1 MKTHFLRSFLRGIVK
16 RPLIYS
22 INFVGL
28 ILSMSVVIILA
39 VCCLG
44 EIKANRFNE
53 NINNIYMICSEGFDK
68 KLGTYT
74 PAILKEHIEEKIP
87 EVEKIV
93 RIRDPWTETTLQ
105 VGQNPSVTS
114 SLIFAD
120 PDFADVFSYQ
130 NISGNL
136 KEALKTPMSIV
147 LTKNESLKLFGNTSP
162 IGETV
167 KVDNEHI
174 LTVKAIIDE
183 PRGKSSLQ
191 FKAVVPMISIGTVS
205 PNGDELTTW
214 RMSNFTSFV
223 LLNRASVPDN
233 IGKKIA
239 RLYPENNF
247 SPKISL
253 QPFSSFYFS
262 DIDISRRNFLKTG
275 NKSTTTILG
284 FVAVIILLMGIVN
297 YLNLSFSMTIE
308 RLKSTGILKV
318 IGAKRGHIIR
328 NIIKESALFFFVS
341 IVIAYITAW
350 FLIPFLVNKT
360 GVEIHPGIIF
370 NPVFLLLSVLLTLV
384 IAVVSVIVPAIR
396 LSSIKPVDSLK
407 KSLSGTGG
415 NNHTRRVL
423 VIAQFTVA
431 IALISFTWAIQKQVK
446 YGFTQLGYNKENI
459 YTIQLTPQL
468 KKDVLKEQ
476 LVKVA
481 GIKDISYTTYLPG
494 KATIGRCFGMTIM
507 YKGQKKE
514 NISAHII
521 RCDSNFPG
529 LLGLKIIKGRSFS
542 PDLVTDKDKVIINK
556 AFADEYGLDEP
567 LGVKVPASRSDDM
580 EIIGLVENFH
590 FQSVHQPI
598 SPVIIRYNDYARY
611 CYVKIASSDFNS
623 LHRTVKG
630 INEVTM
636 ALSSGFPVNS
646 EFLDTSVAKMYK
658 AEVQFRKIFFLFSGV
673 AILICCL
680 GILGLSVF
688 ASERRVKEIGIRK
701 VNGARVSE
709 ILTMLNRDF
718 VKWVVIAFVI
728 ATPIA
733 WYAMHKW
740 LENFAY
746 KTGLSWWIFVLA
758 GVLALGIALLTVS
771 WQSWK
776 AAVKNPVESLRY
788 E

>member
-494 KATIGRCFGMTIM
+494 KATIERCFGMTIM

-758 GVLALGIALLTVS
+758 GVIALGIALLTVS